1 MIGKILLG
9 ILLAML
15 RVVLVKFIFYR
26 IILGIIQVIEF
37 FNPKPYQVKQLQELL
52 NRLIDNKKF
61 IDEFTLI
68 SGSASNLTPDMVD
81 QLKELKLVKEVLKNL
96 TSEYLLRRRIQRE
109 LRAFLLRIDFSAKEE
124 PVAKAA

>member
-15 RVVLVKFIFYR
+15 RVVLVKFIFYG

-52 NRLIDNKKF
+52 NRLINNKKF
-61 IDEFTLI
+61 IDEFTRI
-68 SGSASNLTPDMVD
+68 SGSASRLTPDMVD
-81 QLKELKLVKEVLKNL
+81 QLMEMKLVEEELKNQS
-96 TSEYLLRRRIQRE
+96 SEYLLRRRIQKE

-124 PVAKAA
+124 PVAQAA